1 MATALATTA
10 APVQFDFQNNNVE
23 VMTLDTLRRTHKEND
38 IYGNPLKGIYHYEVI
53 ERMADICQKHNLHYE
68 VEEIFAAQNKNKA
81 QPVEAHIL
89 RRVYTTIRIKEWET
103 DELTTTLVIAFHQ
116 DGIQAAIGPCVRV
129 CHNQCILSP
138 ERSVSNY
145 GKDKVT
151 TEELFGR
158 VDEWLSNFEV
168 QMNEDRERIRRL
180 KAKVITP
187 VEMYAY
193 IGLLTALRVSHDS
206 SDKRLSSKVETYPLN
221 QSQISIFTEDLLKL
235 TEEKKTLTAWDIYNV
250 ATEIYKPGR
259 TDIPAMIP
267 QNGALAEL
275 MLSEGLPEKDGEY
288 LWETYCWL
296 SFCTACRASDVRTLR
311 WKDILG
317 KSTMTRIEQKT
328 KKNRLIK
335 FNRDVQEKN
344 RFLYE
349 MLGQPA
355 PEQYIFLSPRTG
367 KPYSLEYINRLLK
380 VFKVRYR
387 LPIRAFSTHTFRK
400 TFGRYVYELMGRS
413 AEGLILLNQIFRHS
427 NLETTRRYIGLA
439 QEDIDKVFDSI
450 RL

>member
-53 ERMADICQKHNLHYE
+53 KRMADICQKHNLNYE

-81 QPVEAHIL
+81 QPGVVVLPQVEQKYGAMAVEAHIL

-275 MLSEGLPEKDGEY
+275 MLSEGLPE
-288 LWETYCWL
+288 
-296 SFCTACRASDVRTLR
+296 S
-311 WKDILG
+311 
-317 KSTMTRIEQKT
+317 
-328 KKNRLIK
+328 
-335 FNRDVQEKN
+335 
-344 RFLYE
+344 
-349 MLGQPA
+349 
-355 PEQYIFLSPRTG
+355 
-367 KPYSLEYINRLLK
+367 
-380 VFKVRYR
+380 
-387 LPIRAFSTHTFRK
+387 
-400 TFGRYVYELMGRS
+400 
-413 AEGLILLNQIFRHS
+413 
-427 NLETTRRYIGLA
+427 
-439 QEDIDKVFDSI
+439 
-450 RL
+450 